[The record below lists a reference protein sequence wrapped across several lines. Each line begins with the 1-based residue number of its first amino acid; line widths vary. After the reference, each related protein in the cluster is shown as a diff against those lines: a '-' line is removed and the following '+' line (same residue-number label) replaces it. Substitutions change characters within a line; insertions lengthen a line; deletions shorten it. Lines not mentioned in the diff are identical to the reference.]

1 MKTSAYHR
9 YLKSVTLLRD
19 RSTLFTNAK
28 LMHTSS
34 KNTKLISKLSRKFNL
49 EKAMKLSC
57 THKIASRTFISR
69 LSSPV
74 RFQKSPIKILFT
86 EIMTFRR
93 QKQLVCFW
101 NWNLNKSLMV
111 SLRNL
116 WSTSNF
122 ISLTKSRSGVLKASI
137 WMWQSSQLV
146 HGRPCSR
153 KISSMTWYWC
163 FMLWFW

>member
-9 YLKSVTLLRD
+9 YLKSVTLHRD
-19 RSTLFTNAK
+19 RLILFTNAK

-34 KNTKLISKLSRKFNL
+34 KNTQQISKLSKRFSL

-57 THKIASRTFISR
+57 TLKIASRIFIYK
-69 LSSPV
+69 LSSLA
-74 RFQKSPIKILFT
+74 RFQRSPTKILFT
-86 EIMTFRR
+86 EIMIFRR
-93 QKQLVCFW
+93 QKQLACFW
-101 NWNLNKSLMV
+101 NWSLNKSMKV
-111 SLRNL
+111 SLRNS

-122 ISLTKSRSGVLKASI
+122 ISLTKFRSGALKVNI
-137 WMWQSSQLV
+137 WMWQSSQLA

-153 KISSMTWYWC
+153 KISSKTWCWC